1 METLQAAI
9 SATRGPVVPGIVL
22 EDKKKFNDSPK
33 EHSPNNIRV
42 RKHQLDGGR
51 WRVCLESV
59 RDGVWND

>member
-1 METLQAAI
+1 M
-9 SATRGPVVPGIVL
+9 PGIVL